1 MIASAKEGGT
11 ESKKEGCGSCMKAKR
26 PIISITAMFVK
37 GSRGEVKGEGAVRGE
52 VDWVGAPVLGM
63 NLEGSA

>member
-1 MIASAKEGGT
+1 
-11 ESKKEGCGSCMKAKR
+11 MKAKR